1 MSNTID
7 IEQWLEEDE
16 DELIDGN
23 DIDSEDELGDQVDI
37 NNENMD
43 TENSDYENE
52 SESSSDDV
60 GPILQNK

>member
-23 DIDSEDELGDQVDI
+23 DIDSEDELGI
-37 NNENMD
+37 R
-43 TENSDYENE
+43 
-52 SESSSDDV
+52 
-60 GPILQNK
+60 